1 MNDKLIFPASCTRL
15 TAEESA
21 CILGGAETE
30 GFELFLDNVGK
41 VSKVLNFMARIFSS
55 TSSMLNSFLTTY
67 NTIQQLND
75 YINKNF

>member
-1 MNDKLIFPASCTRL
+1 MNDKLTFPASCTRL

-21 CILGGAETE
+21 CILGGAEAE
-30 GFELFLDNVGK
+30 GFELFLDNVG
-41 VSKVLNFMARIFSS
+41 
-55 TSSMLNSFLTTY
+55 MLNSFLTTY